1 MNCRDVVRHLHEYLD
16 GELPG
21 AKVEQI
27 GAPLH
32 QCEHCQR
39 FLASYRKTIQ
49 LFRRTLDHDLSPEA
63 SRHLW
68 QILERKLEH

>member
-1 MNCRDVVRHLHEYLD
+1 MTCRDVVRHLHEYLD

-21 AKVEQI
+21 HAAEQMD
-27 GAPLH
+27 GHLH

-49 LFRRTLDHDLSPEA
+49 LFKQSQEHDLPAEVC
-63 SRHLW
+63 RQLW
-68 QILERKLEH
+68 KALERKLEH